1 MFISKKEKD
10 LLTHKIASLE
20 LSVSGLYTS
29 LRFIEEKLH
38 AMKPVAKPA
47 KKKKVLTEA
56 QRIKQ
61 RAYAKAYVLRK
72 KAEKAA
78 KLAQV
83 VA

>member
-38 AMKPVAKPA
+38 TAQPVKKQKTAAQKAKQAEYMRKYTA
-47 KKKKVLTEA
+47 KKREE
-56 QRIKQ
+56 
-61 RAYAKAYVLRK
+61 RK
-72 KAEKAA
+72 A